1 MFTILLIAGLGV
13 VLAVAVGLAFRFRQ
27 EVADRDGEDLQGR
40 FGPEY
45 DRTLARRRGDVRTT
59 RRELRVRLK
68 RYAQLQVLPLDR
80 AAREHY
86 LARWTALEEDF
97 SADPGRALDAAEVL
111 LTELAAERGYPAQA
125 PFEDLAA
132 ALSVHH
138 ARRVHGYRRVHEA
151 ARAAHADHRVTE
163 DARAALLSAGALFDS
178 LLTARSSVSAPPARR
193 AAGAVRPRVS

>member
-13 VLAVAVGLAFRFRQ
+13 VLAVAVGLALRLRQ
-27 EVADRDGEDLQGR
+27 EAADRDGEDLEGR

-45 DRTLARRRGDVRTT
+45 DRTLVRRGGDVRTT
-59 RRELRVRLK
+59 RRELRTRLK
-68 RYAQLQVLPLDR
+68 RYAQLRVAPLHR

-86 LARWTALEEDF
+86 LARWSALEEDF
-97 SADPGRALDAAEVL
+97 SAEPGRALDAAEAL
-111 LTELAAERGYPAQA
+111 LTELAAERGYPAEA

-151 ARAAHADHRVTE
+151 ARTAHAEHRAPQ
-163 DARAALLSAGALFDS
+163 DARAALLAAGALFDS
-178 LLTARSSVSAPPARR
+178 LLNARASVSAPPPRR